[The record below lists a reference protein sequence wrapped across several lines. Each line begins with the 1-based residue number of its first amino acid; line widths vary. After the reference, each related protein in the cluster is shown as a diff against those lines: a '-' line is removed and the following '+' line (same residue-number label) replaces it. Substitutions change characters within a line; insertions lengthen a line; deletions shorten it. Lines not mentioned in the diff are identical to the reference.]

1 MLHRRRPEKS
11 LPVVCRGI
19 AYEFEKRH
27 TEGKLPVRGARSGRY
42 ERFGLQAWNQVIVA
56 HERPY
61 VARLLNLD
69 AMIIVLHDEYGD
81 GGAALEALG

>member
-1 MLHRRRPEKS
+1 MCAAIMLHRRGPEKS
-11 LPVVCRGI
+11 LPLVCRGI
-19 AYEFEKRH
+19 TYEFEK
-27 TEGKLPVRGARSGRY
+27 GNLLVRGARSGRY

-69 AMIIVLHDEYGD
+69 AMIVV
-81 GGAALEALG
+81 